1 MQYTSKTPPSRAE
14 LAQLHEALDTRLVQ
28 RQANESGICPVRSE
42 LMGQLFG
49 ARRGGT
55 RRSSL
60 TQCPILT
67 TPRPSSPS
75 SLLPRADELIRQVT
89 LDLPER
95 GLLLLRIRDE
105 SRMTIDAYKTLYDA
119 SVAFGVRKQLQA
131 EQGIP
136 ELEAEVAEWAEKKK
150 VLEAQALSLRNK
162 LENVE
167 RRLAAARTLDEKRRK
182 EELGYLKHEGKHL
195 ESFVKNMSR

>member
-1 MQYTSKTPPSRAE
+1 MT
-14 LAQLHEALDTRLVQ
+14 
-28 RQANESGICPVRSE
+28 
-42 LMGQLFG
+42 G
-49 ARRGGT
+49 ARSL
-55 RRSSL
+55 RSPPYL
-60 TQCPILT
+60 P
-67 TPRPSSPS
+67 
-75 SLLPRADELIRQVT
+75 PRADELIRQVT